1 MARYLKPL
9 ASPLCVGIL
18 LALIGPWFG
27 QAWGQNATA
36 KKLIYYGWG
45 IPDTQYVRDHW
56 RQMEEMPF
64 DGVGIRVAVDRLA
77 WQRGERATSNQ
88 LGWQIT
94 GQKAFRVEEFH
105 GAIADLKAA
114 HWKTLTDNF
123 LPVALS
129 PRYAARLN
137 WFDDRRWH
145 VVLNNFGI
153 LAQIAADGGLKGLI
167 LDPEHYD
174 FSLFHYPDQRQ
185 QVHRAFEEYVKVAR
199 RRGRE
204 VMAAIA
210 AHSPHAVC
218 FSLYGYTLP
227 LDNLKRSKS
236 LQEAAYG
243 LLPAFYDGLLEAMPA
258 AAVLIDGYEHAFA
271 FKRRNQFLNGYRS
284 IHREAVKLSAVPE
297 RYRGKVR
304 AGFGLWLDHK
314 KQPDY
319 FTPEEWRQA
328 VSAALEVS
336 DGYVWIYSHGPR
348 FFPPSGVEAPYIQA
362 TADAR
367 HGVRR

>member
-1 MARYLKPL
+1 MTRYLRPL
-9 ASPLCVGIL
+9 TPPLCAGIT
-18 LALIGPWFG
+18 LAIIGLWFG
-27 QAWGQNATA
+27 QAYAQNSATR
-36 KKLIYYGWG
+36 KLIYYGWG
-45 IPDTQYVRDHW
+45 SPDSQYVRDHW
-56 RQMEEMPF
+56 PQMEEMPF
-64 DGVGIRVAVDRLA
+64 DGVGIKVAVDRQA
-77 WQRGERATSNQ
+77 WQQGKKGTDNQ
-88 LGWQIT
+88 LGWQVM
-94 GQKAFRVEEFH
+94 GQKGFQIDGFRA
-105 GAIADLKAA
+105 AIADLKAA
-114 HWKTLTDNF
+114 RWKTLTDNF

-145 VVLNNFGI
+145 IVLHNFGI

-167 LDPEHYD
+167 LDPEHYG
-174 FSLFHYPDQRQ
+174 FSLFHYADQRQ
-185 QVHRAFEEYVKVAR
+185 QVDQPFEEYVKVVR
-199 RRGRE
+199 QRGRE
-204 VMAAIA
+204 VMTAIA
-210 AHSPHAVC
+210 AHLPHAVC

-297 RYRGKVR
+297 RYRERVR

-314 KQPDY
+314 EQPDY
-319 FTPEEWRQA
+319 FTSEEWRQA
-328 VSAALEVS
+328 VRAALEVS
-336 DGYVWIYSHGPR
+336 DGYVWVYSHGPR
-348 FFPPSGVEAPYIQA
+348 FFPLAGVETSYIQA
-362 TADAR
+362 MADAR
-367 HGVRR
+367 YGVRR